1 MAQYDGINI
10 KLSSLNFIKPA
21 IKNATQVNLKLSS
34 NMIADS
40 NDETN
45 FLHKL
50 LLTSI
55 KVSKLRK
62 YFVNYLSTNIKSSKT
77 ELSITVQY
85 EELGRLLE
93 LLMIACLPLMK
104 NVLKPLAKSVL
115 IPLGLTAL
123 SSAEDAGFY
132 KKNQFGTYNIDNF
145 KQRNRNTL
153 KIAKSLRESVY

>member
-21 IKNATQVNLKLSS
+21 IKNATEVNLKLSS

-50 LLTSI
+50 LLTSR

-85 EELGRLLE
+85 EELLGRLLE

-123 SSAEDAGFY
+123 SSAEDPGFY
-132 KKNQFGTYNIDNF
+132 
-145 KQRNRNTL
+145 
-153 KIAKSLRESVY
+153 